1 MSDARRLVE
10 KLWSYCNVLRD
21 DGVSTIEYTEQLTY
35 LLFLKMAHERET
47 RKLAPERIVPPQC
60 SWQLLLDNDGDDL
73 ETTYRHILERLARQ
87 PGTLGVVFR
96 KAQNRIQDP
105 AKLKRL
111 VVDLIDKENWSAAGV
126 DIKGD
131 AYEELLSKG
140 AEDIKS
146 GAGQYFTPRP
156 LIRAIVDCID
166 PTPAD
171 TVVDPAAGTGGFL
184 LVAHEH
190 ASRNAGS
197 LTPDERT
204 HLRDGFVRGFELV
217 DGTARLAAMN
227 LLLHGI
233 GKPNGESLIE
243 VKDALLRD
251 PGTRWSVV
259 LSNPPFGRKSS
270 ITMVGADGREAR
282 EDREIERQDF
292 VVTTA
297 NKQLNFVQHIATI
310 LGING
315 RAAVVVPD
323 NVLFEGGV
331 GETLR
336 RRLLADFDLH
346 TLLRL
351 PTGVFYAQGVKAN
364 VLFFDKRPAREQPW
378 TERLW
383 VYDLRTNQHFT
394 LKQNPLRRPHLQDFV
409 DCYAPGKPRGD
420 RVASERFR
428 SFGHDELVTRDK
440 VNLDITWLRDES
452 LEDLDNLPAPEII
465 AREIVEDLTAALA
478 EFEAVALA
486 LEQRAGTADDEG
498 EVG

>member
-1 MSDARRLVE
+1 VSDARRLVD

-47 RKLAPERIVPPQC
+47 RKLNPEKIVPAHC
-60 SWQLLLDNDGDDL
+60 SWQRLLDADGDEL
-73 ETTYRHILERLARQ
+73 ETTYRHILEDLARQ
-87 PGTLGVVFR
+87 PGTLGVIYR

-111 VVDLIDKENWSAAGV
+111 IVDLINEENWSASGV

-140 AEDIKS
+140 AEDVKS

-156 LIRAIVDCID
+156 LIEAMVDCVD

-171 TVVDPAAGTGGFL
+171 TVADPAAGTGGFL
-184 LVAHEH
+184 LVASAH
-190 ASRNAGS
+190 AQRGAGN
-197 LTPDERT
+197 LTPEERA
-204 HLRDGFVRGFELV
+204 HLRDGFVHGAELV

-233 GKPNGESLIE
+233 GRPNGPSLVE
-243 VKDALLRD
+243 VKDSLIAD
-251 PGTRWSVV
+251 PGERYSVV

-292 VVTTA
+292 VVTTS

-310 LGING
+310 LKING
-315 RAAVVVPD
+315 RAAVVLPD
-323 NVLFEGGV
+323 NVLFEGGA
-331 GETLR
+331 GEVIR
-336 RRLLADFDLH
+336 KRLLNDFDLH
-346 TLLRL
+346 TMLRL
-351 PTGVFYAQGVKAN
+351 PTGIFYAQGVKAN
-364 VLFFDKRPAREQPW
+364 VLFFDKKPASERPW

-383 VYDLRTNQHFT
+383 VYDFRTNMHFT
-394 LKQNPLRRPHLQDFV
+394 LKQNRLQRHHLQDFV
-409 DCYAPGKPRGD
+409 DAYAPGKPRDG
-420 RVASERFR
+420 RVESERFH
-428 SFGHDELVTRDK
+428 SFSYDQLIARDK
-440 VNLDITWLRDES
+440 TNLDITWLRDDS

-478 EFEAVALA
+478 EFEAVASA
-486 LEQRAGTADDEG
+486 LEASSTREEQG
-498 EVG
+498 